1 MPKINICELSL
12 DTNQIPTVLASF
24 YIFSASFLNW
34 TICNDCFMKAKK
46 KNTEKYMEAPNRC
59 VYLLYMMD
67 LHQFYKRL

>member
-1 MPKINICELSL
+1 
-12 DTNQIPTVLASF
+12 
-24 YIFSASFLNW
+24 
-34 TICNDCFMKAKK
+34 MKAKK